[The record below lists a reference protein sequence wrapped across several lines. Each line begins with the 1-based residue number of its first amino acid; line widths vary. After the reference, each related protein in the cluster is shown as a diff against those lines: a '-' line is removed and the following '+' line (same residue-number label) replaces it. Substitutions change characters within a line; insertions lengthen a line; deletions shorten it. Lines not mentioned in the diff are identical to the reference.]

1 MTQAPPAGQ
10 AAPDHPDAE
19 ENHTGVSKALAA
31 QPAKFARRKAVIVR
45 AAVGVINRKGVRGMT
60 LADVAGKLKLVPTAV
75 NYYFRRK
82 EDLAAACFLQA
93 IAHYGALLDRSELEP
108 TAEASL
114 QSFLR
119 AFADHLASVDLG
131 EAEPV
136 AAFNDVRAVADPTVD
151 AAYRD
156 MFRRFRRIFDAGLAG
171 EFSRPQRNAR
181 THLLLSQVFWA
192 ALWLRQYDPDD
203 YRRMIDRLFD
213 ILVNGLMA
221 PGIDWAPL
229 ALPRMETPG
238 ETPGETTKGSRE
250 AFLRAATEMINER
263 GYLGASV
270 SRISARLN
278 VTKGSFYHHN
288 QAKDDL
294 VEQCFD
300 RTLEIMRTSQ
310 AAADA
315 CATTGLANLASLA
328 ASMVRRDVSG
338 EAPLLRTSAL
348 TAVPEE
354 MQGPLVRRFERVS
367 ARLASVVSDGIADGS
382 IRPVDAN
389 VAAQTLTALI
399 NASAELPHFAP
410 GVDAASAVEV
420 YVRPLFTGLFRAS
433 HCTDPDK
440 ANRF

>member
-1 MTQAPPAGQ
+1 MIVSTNTGP
-10 AAPDHPDAE
+10 
-19 ENHTGVSKALAA
+19 HTRPSK
-31 QPAKFARRKAVIVR
+31 FERRKAVIVR
-45 AAVGVINRKGVRGMT
+45 AAVGVINRKGVRSMT
-60 LADVAGKLKLVPTAV
+60 LADVAGELKLVPTAV

-93 IAHYGALLDRSELEP
+93 IAHYSALLDRSDLEP

-114 QSFLR
+114 RSFLH
-119 AFADHLASVDLG
+119 AFADHLTAVDLG

-136 AAFNDVRAVADPTVD
+136 AAFNDVRTIGDATVD
-151 AAYRD
+151 AAYTD
-156 MFRRFRRIFDAGLAG
+156 MFRRIRRIFGARPQG
-171 EFSRPQRNAR
+171 EFPRLQRNAR

-192 ALWLRQYDPDD
+192 VLWLRQYDPAD

-213 ILVNGLMA
+213 ILVNGLMTSCA
-221 PGIDWAPL
+221 TWAPVE
-229 ALPRMETPG
+229 LPRSEEPVEAVG
-238 ETPGETTKGSRE
+238 GSRE
-250 AFLRAATEMINER
+250 AFLRAATEMINEH

-270 SRISARLN
+270 SRISARLK

-310 AAADA
+310 VAADT
-315 CATTGLANLASLA
+315 CTTTGLDNLASLA
-328 ASMVRRDVSG
+328 ASMVSRDVSG

-354 MQGPLVRRFERVS
+354 MHGQLVRRFERVS

-399 NASAELPHFAP
+399 NASAELHHFSP
-410 GVDAASAVEV
+410 GVDAASALEV
-420 YVRPLFTGLFRAS
+420 YVRPLFQGLFRDGQAAS
-433 HCTDPDK
+433 S
-440 ANRF
+440 ASSR